1 MDDKTKEEIGKFLES
16 SEQLLTALEKHEQ
29 RNSSN
34 VGTATININ
43 AGGIGVLITTGLA
56 AFMAGLVFCLGLAM
70 LHQQKQID
78 DLHDYLNVV
87 YQYAPQLK
95 PKDFK

>member
-1 MDDKTKEEIGKFLES
+1 MDDKTKEDMEKFLES
-16 SEQLLTALEKHEQ
+16 SEQLLEALDKHS
-29 RNSSN
+29 NLTSSN
-34 VGTATININ
+34 VGTSTIHIN

-56 AFMAGLVFCLGLAM
+56 AFMAGLVFCLGLAV

>member
-1 MDDKTKEEIGKFLES
+1 MDQITKDEIGKFLES
-16 SEQLLTALEKHEQ
+16 SEQLLKALENHGQ
-29 RNSSN
+29 ANVPN
-34 VGTATININ
+34 VGNSVIHIN